1 MGAGAAECTG
11 ARKDDL
17 QRTREG
23 QARASSF
30 SQYPLSEHA
39 GEATASRSKSAG
51 SNYNKAVRGGGRDDG
66 DRYETAAE
74 AAGRS
79 DDHDNDDD
87 DDNAASSMSGGYAL
101 GSTLGGWWN
110 TIAGRCVL
118 VRGRKVRS

>member
-39 GEATASRSKSAG
+39 GEAPASRSKSVG
-51 SNYNKAVRGGGRDDG
+51 SNKAVRGGRDDAYG
-66 DRYETAAE
+66 DPDETTAE